1 MKTPNIKKAAML
13 VAMVLAVVI
22 SVPFAGA
29 LILLLRTAG
38 LLVIIAGLAGMAV
51 AFAFSPTI
59 RGHVRSF
66 GVTVLEPDGSHRIG
80 GI

>member
-1 MKTPNIKKAAML
+1 MKTPNIKNAVML
-13 VAMVLAVVI
+13 IALMLAVVI

-38 LLVIIAGLAGMAV
+38 LLVIFAGLGGMAIAV
-51 AFAFSPTI
+51 AFSPTI
-59 RGHVRSF
+59 RGRVCSF
-66 GVTVLEPDGSHRIG
+66 GATATEPDVRTRIG